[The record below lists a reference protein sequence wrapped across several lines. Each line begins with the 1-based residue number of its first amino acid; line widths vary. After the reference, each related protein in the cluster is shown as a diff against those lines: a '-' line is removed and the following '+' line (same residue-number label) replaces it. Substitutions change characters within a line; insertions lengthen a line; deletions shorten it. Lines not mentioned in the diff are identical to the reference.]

1 MRYFKYE
8 SAENNIANIYVFSIH
23 VQQMLKFL
31 IFDSDLFISKI
42 LPLPNSIYVLPS
54 TDTTIVLELI
64 CIYPMREFMYF
75 FYCGKRHIT

>member
-31 IFDSDLFISKI
+31 IFDSGLFISKI

-64 CIYPMREFMYF
+64 CIYPMREFM
-75 FYCGKRHIT
+75 